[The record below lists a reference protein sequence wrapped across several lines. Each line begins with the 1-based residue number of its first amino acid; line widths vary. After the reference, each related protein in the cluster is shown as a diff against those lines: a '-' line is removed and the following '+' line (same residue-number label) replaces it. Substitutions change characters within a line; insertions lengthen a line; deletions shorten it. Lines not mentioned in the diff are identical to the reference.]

1 MKRKQILTVNGIHAA
16 DNRYHIIVH
25 ISIDLTF
32 DSFKYDRATQF
43 LKLENCG
50 DVAIDLSFEKIE
62 AQSTATTSFFFDK
75 FPFRIIPREVLEMPF
90 HFYPTETGLFCEKW
104 KLNCEP
110 HFTYDHQ
117 IVINLI
123 GICKRKHKIEDEVA
137 KLEAEITRKAAHLFV
152 RQEIKS
158 IIDLSIPKC
167 CEEDR
172 LSSAAAIDPIEMKF
186 NAMNPKL
193 TYCPSIVERM
203 SQLHH
208 RINASDQW
216 NYDIESLYGH
226 IMNIHDN
233 DELQKELYRQ
243 FNDAYGKLLRT
254 TSTSQKQSEDDKI
267 VKIAMI
273 KCLFGQFFD
282 RFETEMEANADDQL
296 NSIAKKFATTINKMI
311 SILES

>member
-1 MKRKQILTVNGIHAA
+1 VKRKQILTVNGIRA

-32 DSFKYDRATQF
+32 DSFKYDRATRF

-62 AQSTATTSFFFDK
+62 AQSTATTTTSFFFDK
-75 FPFRIIPREVLEMPF
+75 FPFRIIPHEVLEMPF

-104 KLNCEP
+104 KLNCDP

-123 GICKRKHKIEDEVA
+123 GICKSKHKIEDEVA
-137 KLEAEITRKAAHLFV
+137 KLEAEITRKAAQFSV
-152 RQEIKS
+152 RQEIKN

-167 CEEDR
+167 REDR
-172 LSSAAAIDPIEMKF
+172 LSSEAIDPIEMKF

-193 TYCPSIVERM
+193 TYCPSIVELM

-216 NYDIESLYGH
+216 NYDVDALYGH

-243 FNDAYGKLLRT
+243 FNDAYGKLLT
-254 TSTSQKQSEDDKI
+254 TGQKQSKCDDKI

-282 RFETEMEANADDQL
+282 RFETEMEAAVDNQL
-296 NSIAKKFATTINKMI
+296 NSIAKIFATTINKMI

>member
-1 MKRKQILTVNGIHAA
+1 VNRKQILTINGICA

-32 DSFKYDRATQF
+32 DSFKYDRATRF

-62 AQSTATTSFFFDK
+62 AQSTATTTSFFFDK
-75 FPFRIIPREVLEMPF
+75 FPFRLIPHEVLEMPF
-90 HFYPTETGLFCEKW
+90 HFYPTQTGLFCEKW
-104 KLNCEP
+104 KLNCVP
-110 HFTYDHQ
+110 LFAYDHQ

-123 GICKRKHKIEDEVA
+123 GICERKHKIEDKVA
-137 KLEAEITRKAAHLFV
+137 KLEAEITRKAAQFSIC
-152 RQEIKS
+152 QEIKS
-158 IIDLSIPKC
+158 IIDLSIPEC
-167 CEEDR
+167 SEEDR
-172 LSSAAAIDPIEMKF
+172 LSSILIDPIEKKF

-193 TYCPSIVERM
+193 TYCPSIVGLM

-208 RINASDQW
+208 QINGSDQW
-216 NYDIESLYGH
+216 NYDVDALYGH
-226 IMNIHDN
+226 IMNIHDD

-243 FNDAYGKLLRT
+243 FNDAYGKLLT
-254 TSTSQKQSEDDKI
+254 AQKQSECDDKI

-282 RFETEMEANADDQL
+282 HFETEMEANVDDHL
-296 NSIAKKFATTINKMI
+296 NSIAKIFATTINKMI